1 MEQTGPFEV
10 IRVSPSMIR
19 SVFAELKANGYSDQ
33 QIKALSAGLIQ
44 MADKRKNNSPERSE
58 DFGARCA
65 TGLPHQL

>member
-1 MEQTGPFEV
+1 
-10 IRVSPSMIR
+10 MIR

-44 MADKRKNNSPERSE
+44 MADKRVKATSKRTE
-58 DFGARCA
+58 DFEALCA